1 MVVSTPLIRPYL
13 IILGGCLF
21 FGEGIFDLTR
31 LGYIMKIKYL
41 WHIGK
46 SAPYSEINCYEM
58 VELPLKEIPYVCI
71 YYIHIWTTQW
81 VFPTPC
87 CRHWHKSGARTTSL
101 SISFHTLSGPTITPS
116 GYDVTSNIFVQM
128 GASMQNMDATN
139 FFESNKLVGWIV
151 GSQVTYFVG
160 VVGPEAPSKP
170 KESYFAFAVLISG
183 TIFGQ
188 RKTTMYY
195 LFLSLIIRHCQ
206 PHLLVYHL
214 ALWAPN
220 MWYIDVR
227 NRPCNHNCRSSPLK
241 NDTLEAKNIHP
252 WSLINMEP
260 KINPWKSR
268 FLLETI
274 IFRFHG

>member
-1 MVVSTPLIRPYL
+1 MPSGISGYLRPPTNVITPWKIRLIFQGRMVVSNPLIRPYL
-13 IILGGCLF
+13 SWGVVFL
-21 FGEGIFDLTR
+21 GEGILDLTG

-41 WHIGK
+41 WHIRK

-58 VELPLKEIPYVCI
+58 DELPRKEIPYVCI

-170 KESYFAFAVLISG
+170 K
-183 TIFGQ
+183 
-188 RKTTMYY
+188 
-195 LFLSLIIRHCQ
+195 
-206 PHLLVYHL
+206 
-214 ALWAPN
+214 
-220 MWYIDVR
+220 
-227 NRPCNHNCRSSPLK
+227 
-241 NDTLEAKNIHP
+241 
-252 WSLINMEP
+252 
-260 KINPWKSR
+260 
-268 FLLETI
+268 
-274 IFRFHG
+274 